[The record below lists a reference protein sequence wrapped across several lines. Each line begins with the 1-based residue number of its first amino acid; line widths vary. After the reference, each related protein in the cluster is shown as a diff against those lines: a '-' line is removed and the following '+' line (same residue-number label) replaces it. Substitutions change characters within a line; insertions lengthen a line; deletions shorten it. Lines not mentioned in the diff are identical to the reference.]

1 MAEIFAL
8 TLNATSLVSKSDIAN
23 FVNNTDFDNTPKNEI
38 NELSKRGKVVST
50 ICK

>member
-8 TLNATSLVSKSDIAN
+8 TLNATSLANKSDIAN